1 MMTCLLLFI
10 FAMSIG
16 LTLIIWLA
24 VSMIVA
30 VLAVPLRVFP
40 MQVQSQHTSI
50 KPMVVQ
56 MTLVIA
62 LIGFVPSSVIFS
74 LYFIIW
80 MCMTAVA
87 HTAARS
93 DLPKIRNMYYYRL
106 SWLVFLTSLLPY
118 YVPSVIVY
126 VKDIMIGWTHYRVSP
141 IVLMQ
146 DIPALFMIIYLV
158 TLGRNPDRLELK

>member
-1 MMTCLLLFI
+1 MMTGLLLFT
-10 FAMSIG
+10 FSLSIG

-24 VSMIVA
+24 VSTIVT
-30 VLAVPLRVFP
+30 VLAIPLRLFP
-40 MQVQSQHTSI
+40 MQVRTQNASI
-50 KPMVVQ
+50 KPMVVH
-56 MTLVIA
+56 MTLAIA

-74 LYFIIW
+74 VYFIIW
-80 MCMTAVA
+80 LFMTAVA
-87 HTAARS
+87 HVAARS

-126 VKDIMIGWTHYRVSP
+126 VKDIMIGWTHHHVSP

-158 TLGRNPDRLELK
+158 TLGKNPDRLELK